1 MGLEF
6 FTGFEG
12 CNSSGDAKAL
22 FPYSNGEIHFS
33 ATGGY
38 NNGKRARV
46 RNGGEYMQV
55 NCTPGK
61 TKVYG
66 GHIIF
71 ASLGTYNTN
80 PEYTFL
86 HIPEC
91 NISVWNDPMG
101 LDIRSGATQLA
112 TVPGVIIPP
121 EITHVEIK
129 VYSHAT
135 EGTLEIKING
145 VSVASLTGINTGGAD
160 ITQMRFYGTPHNGDI
175 SWDNIFV
182 ADDWQGELI
191 SVLCSPVGDTQAQF
205 TPLAGTDNFA
215 MVDESGQ
222 DGDTTYVA
230 SSTVGNQ
237 DLYGFSAVP
246 AGQLVK
252 GVTLVTVARK
262 DVVGPRKLQPCAV
275 QDTTEYPVGSEKVL
289 ALTYPSST
297 QQGSI
302 TTLPTAPDGTAWTRD
317 KLNALSWGF
326 KVTE

>member
-1 MGLEF
+1 MLEF

-12 CNSSGDAKAL
+12 CNSREDAEAL
-22 FPYSNGEIHFS
+22 FPYIKGDIYFS
-33 ATGGY
+33 TTGGY
-38 NNGKRARV
+38 NNGKRV
-46 RNGGEYMQV
+46 RLQSSGQYMRV

-71 ASLGTYNTN
+71 ARTLAYYPDPQG
-80 PEYTFL
+80 TFL

-129 VYSHAT
+129 VYSHTT

-160 ITQMRFYGTPHNGDI
+160 ITQMRFYSGYGNHDV

-191 SVLCSPVGDTQAQF
+191 SVLCSPAGDTQAQF

-222 DGDTTYVA
+222 DGDITYVA
-230 SSTVGNQ
+230 SSTAGTQ

-252 GVTLVTVARK
+252 GVSLVTVARK
-262 DVVGPRKLQPCAV
+262 EGGGLRKLQPCVV

-289 ALTYPSST
+289 AITYPSSV